1 MKICNILSY
10 YTLLLLTQNFTNTYV
25 KVFQD
30 TSTLALRLLG
40 YER

>member
-1 MKICNILSY
+1 MNICNTLSY
-10 YTLLLLTQNFTNTYV
+10 YTLLTTNAKFTNTYV